1 MKIEYRFQE
10 DDASNKSI
18 EELVDKLNQYNLSKI
33 SVFYQHTKLFKKK
46 LEDKHKLSSIIDF
59 PFGGS
64 DLSIRNKMVENSIK
78 WGCGSIELVAPFHL
92 LSNSSFTSIKRDVIN
107 NFELCKKNQID
118 ISYIL
123 DYRTFNY
130 STLYR
135 VCKLLLRHEINHIY
149 LSTGYR
155 IDDIYDH
162 IIAIAMILK
171 NVPDINITCSA
182 NIFTEKHLEILYN
195 SDITSISVN
204 SLASLEMAN
213 KFASNL

>member
-10 DDASNKSI
+10 DAADNKFI
-18 EELVDKLNQYNLSKI
+18 DETIDKLNTYNLSKV
-33 SVFYQHTKLFKKK
+33 SVFYQHTKFFKKK
-46 LEDKHKLSSIIDF
+46 LEEKNKLSSIIDF

-64 DLSIRNKMVENSIK
+64 DLPNRSKMVENCIK
-78 WGCGSIELVAPFHL
+78 WGANSVELVIPFHL
-92 LSNSSFTSIKRDVIN
+92 LSNASFPSIKKDIIS
-107 NFELCKKNQID
+107 NFELCKKNQVD

-135 VCKLLLRHEINHIY
+135 VCKVLLRHEINHIY
-149 LSTGYR
+149 LSTGYK

-195 SDITSISVN
+195 SDIHSISVN
-204 SLASLEMAN
+204 SVASLEMAD
-213 KFASNL
+213 KFVSNL